1 MKNDLILIGMPA
13 SGKST
18 VGVILAKVTGRD
30 FIDTDLLI
38 QKKEGKRLSEIIAER
53 GTEGFL
59 AVENDVCASLDAEN
73 AVIATGGSA
82 VYGREG
88 MENLKRLGTVVY
100 LSVERGELRR
110 RLRDIKQRGVVL
122 REGQTLD
129 DLFDEREPLYEKYA
143 DLTVRE
149 AGGTIE
155 DTVAAAVDVLKGE
168 RAGDE

>member
-1 MKNDLILIGMPA
+1 MNNIILIGMPA

-30 FIDTDLLI
+30 FVDTDLLI
-38 QKKEGKRLSEIIAER
+38 QKKTGRRLPEIIEAR
-53 GTEGFL
+53 GVDGFL

-88 MENLKRLGTVVY
+88 MANLKRLGTVVY
-100 LSVERGELRR
+100 LAVGREQLRR
-110 RLRDIKQRGVVL
+110 RLRDIRGRGVVL
-122 REGQTLD
+122 RDGQSLD

-143 DLTVRE
+143 DVTVRE
-149 AGGTIE
+149 TGGTIE
-155 DTVAAAVDVLKGE
+155 DTVAAVVKAQGALTNK
-168 RAGDE
+168 